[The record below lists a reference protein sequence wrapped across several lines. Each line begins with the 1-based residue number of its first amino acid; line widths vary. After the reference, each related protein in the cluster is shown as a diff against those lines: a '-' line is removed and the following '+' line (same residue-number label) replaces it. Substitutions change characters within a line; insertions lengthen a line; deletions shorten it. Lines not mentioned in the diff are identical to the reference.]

1 MVEARKETPTPEVFG
16 TEEALAKIA
25 MEMLKPEGEKLFTV
39 TDVTA
44 QEIFG
49 LSAMLRYAKIFKSKL
64 IEEWVKDFLLL
75 RISRFRLGRREF
87 IILGTGIKEVAEERR
102 KKGKLSDLYAG
113 LR

>member
-1 MVEARKETPTPEVFG
+1 
-16 TEEALAKIA
+16 

-49 LSAMLRYAKIFKSKL
+49 LAALKRYASIFKSK
-64 IEEWVKDFLLL
+64 IIDDWVKDFLLL

-87 IILGTGIKEVAEERR
+87 IILGTGIKEAAEEKR
-102 KKGKLSDLYAG
+102 KRGRGVSDLYAG